1 MNIMDIQATKEFLET
16 QSVDNLQNII
26 VLAQQRIQQIRENQ
40 QAKYMG
46 AIRKAFEDYFENV
59 GPIEVTF
66 GYEDADGMEGAATV
80 EVDSSNPPCFCQQSI
95 EFPFP

>member
-16 QSVDNLQNII
+16 QSIDNLQNII

-95 EFPFP
+95 EFP

>member
-1 MNIMDIQATKEFLET
+1 MDIQATKEFLET
-16 QSVDNLQNII
+16 QSIDNLQNII
-26 VLAQQRIQQIRENQ
+26 VLAQQRIEQIKENQ

-66 GYEDADGMEGAATV
+66 GYEDANGMEGAATA
-80 EVDSSNPPCFCQQSI
+80 EVDSSNSPCFCQRSI
-95 EFPFP
+95 EFP

>member
-1 MNIMDIQATKEFLET
+1 MNIMDIQAAKEFLET
-16 QSVDNLQNII
+16 QSMDNLQNII

-40 QAKYMG
+40 QAKYME

-95 EFPFP
+95 EFP

>member
-16 QSVDNLQNII
+16 QSIDNLQNII

>member
-1 MNIMDIQATKEFLET
+1 MDIQAAKEFLET
-16 QSVDNLQNII
+16 QSIDNLQNII

-40 QAKYMG
+40 QANYMG

-66 GYEDADGMEGAATV
+66 RYEDADGMEGAISV
-80 EVDSSNPPCFCQQSI
+80 KINSGNPPCFCLQEI
-95 EFPFP
+95 DFT